1 MNLCSFNLLSL
12 MNKIIITITM
22 IVAIPS
28 ASNKID
34 ALIDERFGR
43 CPFFCFYN
51 TQTKNSEFKENIIK
65 NAAEG
70 VGPQVVE
77 FLANNG
83 ISEVY
88 ACEFGPKAKNML
100 EKLKIK
106 MRFVD
111 RKQTI
116 QQLITMLNF

>member
-1 MNLCSFNLLSL
+1 M
-12 MNKIIITITM
+12 II
-22 IVAIPS
+22 AIPS
-28 ASNKID
+28 SSDKIE

-100 EKLKIK
+100 EKLNIR
-106 MRFVD
+106 MRIVEG
-111 RKQTI
+111 KKTI
-116 QQLITMLNF
+116 QQVITMLNF

>member
-1 MNLCSFNLLSL
+1 
-12 MNKIIITITM
+12 M
-22 IVAIPS
+22 IAIP
-28 ASNKID
+28 ASENNID
-34 ALIDERFGR
+34 AMLDERFGR

-51 TQTKNSEFKENIIK
+51 TKTESIEFKENKLK
-65 NAAEG
+65 NASEG

-77 FLANNG
+77 FLASNG

-100 EKLKIK
+100 EKLNIR
-106 MRFVD
+106 MRLVD

-116 QQLITMLNF
+116 QQLFTMLNF